1 VGQSL
6 FVQSSPRI
14 NLLANGTNQAI
25 QDASYLVH
33 SLEYSLDCGRIGIT
47 QLFRDMQLGFNL
59 SQRA

>member
-1 VGQSL
+1 MES
-6 FVQSSPRI
+6 
-14 NLLANGTNQAI
+14 I